1 MGKLYAADAALG
13 ENDLPWFEDT
23 GNWECVICLFPSVI
37 CLSPVLVAVRW
48 NPAGGQGQLRLA
60 LRPPS
65 MRRWLGWSR
74 PARDW
79 ALDFWRRRRLLS
91 TKTALWRNPA
101 VKTTTRLPA
110 GPSVPG
116 GGLRNERFDP
126 HQLDGCRA
134 FGRVNKMLLF
144 IHVACICWLI

>member
-1 MGKLYAADAALG
+1 MGKLCAADAALG

-23 GNWECVICLFPSVI
+23 GNWECVICLFHSVI

-48 NPAGGQGQLRLA
+48 NPARGQGQLRPA

-65 MRRWLGWSR
+65 MRRWLGWSQ

-79 ALDFWRRRRLLS
+79 ALHFWRRRLLS

-101 VKTTTRLPA
+101 LKTITRPPA
-110 GPSVPG
+110 GPG

-126 HQLDGCRA
+126 HQLDGC
-134 FGRVNKMLLF
+134 VLLQSE
-144 IHVACICWLI
+144 HLVVLIKCSFSYTLLIFVD